1 MSTFAQWVHVSAA
14 VIGVGGIGFLA
25 FILLPSTGILSA
37 DQRDLLMRVVQRRF
51 RWVTWSVI
59 VLLISSGLYNAGLAW
74 DVPWGTYWKFLTLK
88 IILAFVVF
96 AIVLSLTLPLKALER
111 FRAKRRMWL
120 SVAFAIAM
128 VVILISAYLR
138 RP

>member
-1 MSTFAQWVHVSAA
+1 MATFAQWVHVAAA

-25 FILLPSTGILSA
+25 FILLPSTGILNA

-51 RWVTWSVI
+51 RWVSWSVI
-59 VLLISSGLYNAGLAW
+59 VLLIASGLYNAGLAW

-96 AIVLSLTLPLKALER
+96 AIALSLTLPLRVLER
-111 FRAKRRMWL
+111 FHAQRRLWL
-120 SVAFAIAM
+120 SVAFGVAM
-128 VVILISAYLR
+128 IVILISAYLR

>member
-1 MSTFAQWVHVSAA
+1 MQTFVQWVHVAAA

-25 FILLPSTGILSA
+25 FVLLPSAGILNA

-59 VLLISSGLYNAGLAW
+59 VLLIVSGLYNAGLSW

-88 IILAFVVF
+88 IFLAFVVF
-96 AIVLSLTLPLKALER
+96 AIALCVTLPLKALER
-111 FRAKRRMWL
+111 FRAKRHTWL
-120 SVAFAIAM
+120 FVAFGIAM
-128 VVILISAYLR
+128 LVILISAFLR

>member
-1 MSTFAQWVHVSAA
+1 MSTFVQWVHIAAA
-14 VIGVGGIGFLA
+14 VIGVGGVGFLA
-25 FILLPSTGILSA
+25 FILLPSAGVLSA

-51 RWVTWSVI
+51 RWVSWSVI
-59 VLLISSGLYNAGLAW
+59 LLLLASGLYNAGLVW

-88 IILAFVVF
+88 IVLAFVVF
-96 AIVLSLTLPLKALER
+96 GISLSLTLPLKVFDR
-111 FRAKRRMWL
+111 IRAKRRTWL
-120 SVAFAIAM
+120 AAAFVVAM

>member
-1 MSTFAQWVHVSAA
+1 MSTFVQWVHVAAA

-25 FILLPSTGILSA
+25 FILLPSAGILSA

-51 RWVTWSVI
+51 RWVSWSVI
-59 VLLISSGLYNAGLAW
+59 VLLTASGLYNAGLAW
-74 DVPWGTYWKFLTLK
+74 DVPRGTYWKFLTLK

-96 AIVLSLTLPLKALER
+96 TIALGLTLPLKALER
-111 FRAKRRMWL
+111 FRAKRRTWL

-128 VVILISAYLR
+128 IVILISVYLR
-138 RP
+138 PR

>member
-1 MSTFAQWVHVSAA
+1 MPTFVQWVHVAAA

-25 FILLPSTGILSA
+25 FILLPSAGILNA

-51 RWVTWSVI
+51 RWVSWSVI
-59 VLLISSGLYNAGLAW
+59 GLLTVSGLYNAGLAW

-88 IILAFVVF
+88 IILAFAVF
-96 AIVLSLTLPLKALER
+96 AIALCLTLPLKFLER
-111 FRAKRRMWL
+111 FRARRQMWL
-120 SVAFAIAM
+120 SVAFAVAM
-128 VVILISAYLR
+128 IVILISAYLR

>member
-1 MSTFAQWVHVSAA
+1 MPTFVQWVHVGAA

-25 FILLPSTGILSA
+25 FILLPSTGILNA

-59 VLLISSGLYNAGLAW
+59 GLLIVSGLYNAGLAW

-88 IILAFVVF
+88 IVHHCSLPHPAAQIPG
-96 AIVLSLTLPLKALER
+96 AIPHPAANVALRGVRCRHDRHSDLGLSEAPLNA
-111 FRAKRRMWL
+111 
-120 SVAFAIAM
+120 
-128 VVILISAYLR
+128 
-138 RP
+138 